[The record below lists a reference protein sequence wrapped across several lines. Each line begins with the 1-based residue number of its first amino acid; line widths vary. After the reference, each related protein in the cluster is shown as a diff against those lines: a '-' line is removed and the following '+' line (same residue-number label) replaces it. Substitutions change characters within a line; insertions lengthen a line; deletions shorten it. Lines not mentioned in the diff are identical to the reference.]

1 MFVQQELA
9 NARTFMVGCGAL
21 GCEFLKNFAML
32 GVACGPDGLVTTTD
46 NDRIEI
52 SNLSRQFLFREHN
65 VGQSKAAAASAAVRE
80 MNPDIKVCRV
90 CAKCPVVAACVL
102 CAFVSKAQSMAL
114 G

>member
-1 MFVQQELA
+1 
-9 NARTFMVGCGAL
+9 MVGCGAL